1 MSGHAAVAPALQPV
15 TAAAGSITPQTLGRV
30 GRVYCRFRIMFNMW
44 QIFASNGGS
53 VLRTQIP
60 RTVVG
65 QPAAPEAIQPV
76 VATPAAIQPQT
87 LGGVG
92 MVRF

>member
-1 MSGHAAVAPALQPV
+1 MMLS
-15 TAAAGSITPQTLGRV
+15 
-30 GRVYCRFRIMFNMW
+30 MW
-44 QIFASNGGS
+44 QIFASNRGS
-53 VLRTQIP
+53 TRVLRTQIP

-76 VATPAAIQPQT
+76 AATPAAIQPQT

-92 MVRF
+92 RVFSFLNEVQHVADPCLKQRQCIENLDS